1 VRVLK
6 YLLIICIIVI
16 INHPISV
23 SAAEVSD
30 ELSTAEYESNE
41 IGENVNLGIHTN
53 FCMIIE
59 NDKPSSS
66 SNPDNT
72 SDDTTEVTSN
82 QVVNVSVNNP
92 PQNNIEPSGDI
103 YTDNQYVS
111 VPNLPPRTGDDFN
124 LVIYIFLMLTSG
136 TLVLL
141 IIKRLLSNKS
151 K

>member
-53 FCMIIE
+53 FFMIIE

-72 SDDTTEVTSN
+72 SEDTTEVTSN

-124 LVIYIFLMLTSG
+124 LVSYIFLMLTSG

-141 IIKRLLSNKS
+141 IIRRLLSNKS

>member
-59 NDKPSSS
+59 NDKPSDQSNDTTDTNEGASTTGQVTSTVTESQDTDNTEQLTATLRGDRHSNDAVGHQPNTGDSS
-66 SNPDNT
+66 SL
-72 SDDTTEVTSN
+72 EVYVISM
-82 QVVNVSVNNP
+82 
-92 PQNNIEPSGDI
+92 IISGI
-103 YTDNQYVS
+103 
-111 VPNLPPRTGDDFN
+111 LI
-124 LVIYIFLMLTSG
+124 LV
-136 TLVLL
+136 TL
-141 IIKRLLSNKS
+141 KRLVSNRNK
-151 K
+151 